1 MVEPILGLCVSC
13 QKFATLALTSYKLWD
28 RRRHVL
34 SLRRDRNRNRTS
46 EEEDKFTG
54 NLNTTET
61 ERVRFLAYFPL
72 WQKWHEMGIDKYF
85 ENWPKILRKHCQMH
99 NGPKC

>member
-28 RRRHVL
+28 RRRHAL
-34 SLRRDRNRNRTS
+34 SLKRDRNRTS
-46 EEEDKFTG
+46 EEEDKFNR

-61 ERVRFLAYFPL
+61 ERVTFLSYFPL
-72 WQKWHEMGIDKYF
+72 WQKWNEIGIDKYF
-85 ENWPKILRKHCQMH
+85 ENCPKILSKHCQMH
-99 NGPKC
+99 NGPKG